1 MVRQEILV
9 GVERRRR
16 WSVEEKLRILAEVG
30 IDGAAVS
37 EVARRHELSRQQIY
51 QWRHEMRRRGL
62 GEEEPAVLV
71 PVNVGPVNV
80 GPGNVCPGPARPH
93 GRFEGGCL
101 VEIRLANGRGL
112 YLDGAL
118 PEAFLQRLIR
128 IVEGA

>member
-37 EVARRHELSRQQIY
+37 EVARRHDLSRQQIY
-51 QWRHEMRRRGL
+51 QWRHEMRRQGL
-62 GEEEPAVLV
+62 GDEEPAVLV
-71 PVNVGPVNV
+71 PVNVGPASA
-80 GPGNVCPGPARPH
+80 GPAPARPH